1 MSDSKPALR
10 KRGAPSKLEKYG
22 LVEHALTLLKVQP
35 KLTYQQICD
44 ELNEIG
50 NVPPDDFITVDNLTH
65 FVKNVPE
72 VRREVM
78 LADRARMRKLVFESA
93 EFDLLGHLK
102 EMAARTAFMIE
113 AMEESCL
120 MEGKLMKPSDY
131 KALNSELRETLK
143 QIEGIHKEIY
153 QMEVVREFLLE
164 VVKTLKE
171 VSPEALQAFI
181 QKMKGKRE
189 NSLMVNELLQG
200 GLK

>member
-1 MSDSKPALR
+1 MSKEIR
-10 KRGAPSKLEKYG
+10 KRGQQSKIEKYG
-22 LVEHALTLLKVQP
+22 LVDHALTLLKVTP

-44 ELNEIG
+44 ELNVIG
-50 NVPPDDFITVDNLTH
+50 NVPPDEAITVDNLTH
-65 FVKNVPE
+65 FVRSVPE

-78 LADRARMRKLVFESA
+78 LANKNHMRKLVFESA
-93 EFDLLGHLK
+93 EFDMLGHLK

-113 AMEESCL
+113 AMEEAYL
-120 MEGKLMKPSDY
+120 AEGKLMKASDY

-171 VSPEALQAFI
+171 VSPESLQEFI
-181 QKMKGKRE
+181 KKMKGKRE
-189 NSLMVNELLQG
+189 NSHMVSELLQG

>member
-1 MSDSKPALR
+1 MADIR
-10 KRGAPSKLEKYG
+10 KRGFPSKLEKYN
-22 LVEHALTLLKVQP
+22 LVEHALTLLKVTP

-44 ELNEIG
+44 ELNAIG
-50 NVPPDDFITVDNLTH
+50 NVPPEDAITVDNLTH
-65 FVKNVPE
+65 FVKTVPE

-78 LADRARMRKLVFESA
+78 LANKNYMRKLVFDSA
-93 EFDLLGHLK
+93 EFDMLGHLK

-113 AMEESCL
+113 ALEEAYL
-120 MEGKLMKPSDY
+120 AEGKLMKPSDY

-189 NSLMVNELLQG
+189 NSHIVGELLQG

>member
-1 MSDSKPALR
+1 MEIR
-10 KRGAPSKLEKYG
+10 KRGQQSKLEKYG
-22 LVEHALTLLKVQP
+22 LLENALTLLKVTP

-44 ELNEIG
+44 ELNVIG
-50 NVPPDDFITVDNLTH
+50 KVPGDDLISVDNLTH
-65 FVKNVPE
+65 FVKSVPE
-72 VRREVM
+72 IRREVM
-78 LADRARMRKLVFESA
+78 LANRNHMRKLVFESA
-93 EFDLLGHLK
+93 EFDMLGHLK

-113 AMEESCL
+113 TMEEASL
-120 MEGKLMKPSDY
+120 MEGRVMKASDY

-171 VSPEALQAFI
+171 VSPEALQTFI
-181 QKMKGKRE
+181 TKMKGKRE
-189 NSLMVNELLQG
+189 NSHMVSELLQG

>member
-1 MSDSKPALR
+1 MEVR
-10 KRGAPSKLEKYG
+10 KRGQQSKIEKYG
-22 LVEHALTLLKVQP
+22 LVETTLNLLKVTP

-44 ELNEIG
+44 EINVIG
-50 NVPPDDFITVDNLTH
+50 NVPEDDLITPDNLTH
-65 FVKNVPE
+65 FVRNFPE

-78 LADRARMRKLVFESA
+78 LANRNHMRKLVFESA
-93 EFDLLGHLK
+93 EFDMLGHLK
-102 EMAARTAFMIE
+102 EMAARTMSMIE
-113 AMEESCL
+113 IMEETAL
-120 MEGKLMKPSDY
+120 QEGKLPKASDY

-171 VSPEALQAFI
+171 VSPEALSAFI
-181 QKMKGKRE
+181 AKMKGKRE
-189 NSLMVNELLQG
+189 NSHIVSELLQG